1 MTQDDIINSWKPMVE
16 FIAQTYG
23 DNCEVILHDLRQLDN
38 SIIAILN
45 NHISGRQVG
54 GTITD
59 FALKIIHEKAWKSKD
74 YIANYKAVIPGKSD
88 NIRASTFFIKDEDGQ
103 VIAMLCMNVDL
114 TSLSVA
120 HNIIGK
126 LLQVEDTHK
135 GEDEEV
141 LGNTS
146 ITDMLHKLIT
156 SVLKSYHRSPS
167 RLLMDEKK
175 DIVKKLDDKG
185 VFLLKGAVA
194 EVAVRLN
201 ISEQTVYRYL
211 K

>member
-1 MTQDDIINSWKPMVE
+1 MTQDEIIDSWKPMVE
-16 FIAQTYG
+16 FIARTYG
-23 DNCEVILHDLRQLDN
+23 DNCEVILHDLRQLDR
-38 SIIAILN
+38 SIVAILN

-59 FALKIIHEKAWKSKD
+59 FALKMIHEKAWKKQD

-88 NIRASTFFIKDEDGQ
+88 NIRASTFFIKDESGE

-120 HNIIGK
+120 HGIIEK
-126 LLQVEDTHK
+126 LLNIENDHK
-135 GEDEEV
+135 SDDEEI

-146 ITDMLHKLIT
+146 ITDMLHGLIT
-156 SVLKSYHRSPS
+156 DVLKGYHRSPS
-167 RLLMDEKK
+167 QLLMDEKR
-175 DIVKKLDDKG
+175 DIVKTLDDKG

-194 EVAVRLN
+194 EVAARLN
-201 ISEQTVYRYL
+201 VSEQTIYRYL